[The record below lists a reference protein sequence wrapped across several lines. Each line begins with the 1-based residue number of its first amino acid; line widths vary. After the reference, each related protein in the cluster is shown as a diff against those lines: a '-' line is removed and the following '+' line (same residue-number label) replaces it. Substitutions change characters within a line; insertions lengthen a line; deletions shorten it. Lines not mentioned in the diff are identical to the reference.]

1 MIRRGRRT
9 GDSPAVA
16 RPGGAGILRLYPA
29 SWRRRYEAEMLA
41 TLEETP
47 IGFRA
52 RLDLIRGALDAR
64 LHSPTRLPAAAA
76 LVSGGLW
83 TFAGAAIV
91 AEPGPPDW
99 PGYLIEAL
107 PFAILGTA
115 LAGFATIGCWA
126 RRSDGIGRAGTLAIL
141 VAVVGHLA
149 WVVALVAAL
158 LGYGYGP
165 GTIAA
170 QAVAVLGAVLVGL
183 LLMRAGD
190 ERIGSVL
197 VITPAIML
205 FGWPLAW
212 LAFGF
217 GWTLVGVLLLTA
229 PDPDETLPTRFA

>member
-1 MIRRGRRT
+1 MIRRRRRT
-9 GDSPAVA
+9 GDPPAVA

-41 TLEETP
+41 VLEEIP
-47 IGFRA
+47 IGFAA

-91 AEPGPPDW
+91 AQPTPPDW
-99 PGYLIEAL
+99 PGYLLEAL

-126 RRSDGIGRAGTLAIL
+126 RRSDGIGRAGTLAMFVSVI
-141 VAVVGHLA
+141 GHLG

-170 QAVAVLGAVLVGL
+170 QALAILGAVLVGL
-183 LLMRAGD
+183 LLIRAGD
-190 ERIGSVL
+190 QRIGSAL
-197 VITPAIML
+197 VIPTAIML

-212 LAFGF
+212 LAYGF
-217 GWTLVGVLLLTA
+217 GWTLVGVFLLTS
-229 PDPDETLPTRFA
+229 PDSDETLPTRFA